1 MPATNVERYQLES
14 SSVYL
19 GYKLLWM
26 TRLFLLGKQFP
37 HDHLSSHH
45 WHIVVHDLIDF
56 ITKDELIEQL
66 TEIDAAAYFQILSI
80 VFNNPS

>member
-1 MPATNVERYQLES
+1 
-14 SSVYL
+14 
-19 GYKLLWM
+19 
-26 TRLFLLGKQFP
+26 LLGKQFP

-66 TEIDAAAYFQILSI
+66 TEIDPAAYFQILSI